1 MDDPVLDRL
10 FTEAYRDALAR
21 VGGLEQEKRLADH
34 VEAYAELF
42 ERDLDARDLSDSE
55 RREMVAAFKRRLASV
70 REERDALRRRRRGRA
85 LIGGLIAACVL
96 ATGGLYLASAQP
108 FKAAAEI
115 ERELGLYYAEVD
127 AGTGAYAKRYF
138 ALLAKHGSKLGSV
151 KAEDYG
157 RSMRAELDE
166 HFNEYLDRVVAGEL
180 QYADD
185 AKAWAK
191 LFPDKEE
198 REERYR
204 AVDNAFQAGLGKA
217 VGATWDTVKKETGSL
232 FEEAGEAVKKLVDTV
247 ER

>member
-1 MDDPVLDRL
+1 
-10 FTEAYRDALAR
+10 
-21 VGGLEQEKRLADH
+21 
-34 VEAYAELF
+34 
-42 ERDLDARDLSDSE
+42 
-55 RREMVAAFKRRLASV
+55 
-70 REERDALRRRRRGRA
+70 
-85 LIGGLIAACVL
+85 
-96 ATGGLYLASAQP
+96 
-108 FKAAAEI
+108 
-115 ERELGLYYAEVD
+115 
-127 AGTGAYAKRYF
+127 
-138 ALLAKHGSKLGSV
+138 
-151 KAEDYG
+151 
-157 RSMRAELDE
+157 LDE
-166 HFNEYLDRVVAGEL
+166 HFNEYLDRVVASEL